1 MAVSKDARRLPSSKP
16 VMPTTWLEVRLALI
30 GALRLARGDR
40 GGLSCFDRSLDGF
53 WRSFRAAFIAYPL
66 YLILLSMR
74 VTVAEWETSGA
85 FVIIMVETIAYV
97 IAWTAFP
104 LLMLIVTQR
113 IGRSHRFLD
122 FMVPYNWSQVPQSA
136 LFVLVGLETE
146 SGVLGA
152 QPAQAIEVAAAVAV
166 LVYEWFIAR
175 VALET
180 TVSAAV
186 LVVIVDLLLGVLIS
200 HVAGGLY

>member
-1 MAVSKDARRLPSSKP
+1 
-16 VMPTTWLEVRLALI
+16 MPAAAWLEVRLALI

-53 WRSFRAAFIAYPL
+53 WRSFRAAVISYPL
-66 YLILLSMR
+66 YLVLLSMR
-74 VTVAEWETSGA
+74 VTVGEWERSGA
-85 FVIIMVETIAYV
+85 FLIITVETIAYI

-104 LLMLIVTQR
+104 LLILGVAQR
-113 IGRSHRFLD
+113 IGRSQRFFD
-122 FMVPYNWSQVPQSA
+122 FMVPYNWSQLPQSA

-152 QPAQAIEVAAAVAV
+152 QPAQAIELAAAVAV

-175 VALET
+175 VALDT
-180 TVSAAV
+180 TAWAAAF
-186 LVVIVDLLLGVLIS
+186 VVVVDLLLGALIS
-200 HVAGGLY
+200 HVAGSLY